1 VTGVSDPS
9 LAGPA
14 GAAAGHEQALAVLEP
29 MPDAILALDA
39 SGRIV
44 LCNRT
49 ASSVFGLSAE
59 QATGLPLGELVPALA
74 RDGIAEAMADAIVVG
89 GGRIRIARLQTDGVR
104 RGGTPFPLE
113 ASIAESHAVAG
124 ARWTC
129 GVRDLTEQRQAE
141 ATLSLF
147 SQAVDSSASGIV
159 ITSARLPGNPI
170 TYVNPAFT
178 RITGYASHE
187 AVGRKCSFLKGRDR
201 DQPEIAVLREAMGD
215 GRTATVRLRN
225 YRRDGSLLRNE
236 LHIAPVRDPDGTVRH
251 YLGVQTD
258 ATARFEAERELETRN
273 ARLDAVMSL
282 SPDGFVLFG
291 ATDRLVY
298 VDEALTAMLGMD
310 AAGLVG
316 LNREAF
322 GVRLAAACAPADRDA
337 TDASRA
343 AHESGQRTLALIRPQ
358 RRGRQCTE
366 RAHAGHDGETVLCL
380 RDVTRETEL
389 DRMKRGFLTTAA
401 HELRTPLASV
411 FGYAELLIARELDAP
426 KRQRIL
432 QPIHAQAK
440 LLSSMIDDLLD
451 LSKIEARRHREAVFY
466 PVPVGMLVDGALE
479 GLAAVEGPR
488 EVEVAVEAGARSV
501 EVAVD
506 PDRTRQAITRVLS
519 NAGRY
524 STPGSL
530 VRLAVRTAAG
540 PDGPAVVVAVTDHG
554 IGMSAEQ
561 CARAFEPFYRAD
573 RSGRI
578 PRIGLGLSIAKEV
591 LEMQGGGIALR
602 SEPGVGT
609 EVAIRLRVAP
619 TGMRLPGR
627 AERASEG

>member
-1 VTGVSDPS
+1 
-9 LAGPA
+9 
-14 GAAAGHEQALAVLEP
+14 
-29 MPDAILALDA
+29 
-39 SGRIV
+39 
-44 LCNRT
+44 
-49 ASSVFGLSAE
+49 
-59 QATGLPLGELVPALA
+59 
-74 RDGIAEAMADAIVVG
+74 
-89 GGRIRIARLQTDGVR
+89 
-104 RGGTPFPLE
+104 
-113 ASIAESHAVAG
+113 
-124 ARWTC
+124 
-129 GVRDLTEQRQAE
+129 
-141 ATLSLF
+141 
-147 SQAVDSSASGIV
+147 
-159 ITSARLPGNPI
+159 
-170 TYVNPAFT
+170 
-178 RITGYASHE
+178 
-187 AVGRKCSFLKGRDR
+187 
-201 DQPEIAVLREAMGD
+201 
-215 GRTATVRLRN
+215 
-225 YRRDGSLLRNE
+225 
-236 LHIAPVRDPDGTVRH
+236 
-251 YLGVQTD
+251 
-258 ATARFEAERELETRN
+258 
-273 ARLDAVMSL
+273 
-282 SPDGFVLFG
+282 
-291 ATDRLVY
+291 
-298 VDEALTAMLGMD
+298 
-310 AAGLVG
+310 
-316 LNREAF
+316 
-322 GVRLAAACAPADRDA
+322 
-337 TDASRA
+337 
-343 AHESGQRTLALIRPQ
+343 IRPQ

-440 LLSSMIDDLLD
+440 LLSSMIDNLLD